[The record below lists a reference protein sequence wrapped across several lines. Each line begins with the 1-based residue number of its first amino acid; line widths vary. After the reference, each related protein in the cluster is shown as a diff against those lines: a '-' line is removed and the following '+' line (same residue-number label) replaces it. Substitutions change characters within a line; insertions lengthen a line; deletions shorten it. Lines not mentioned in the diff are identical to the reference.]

1 MRSKQLYI
9 KRAIEASF
17 LKLLDERPFERIT
30 VKNIVDDCGLTRNTF
45 YNYFEDTYDV
55 VDGLLRALVC
65 DVVNSDEAPE
75 SLVGTMRPVMQFAR
89 EHPRAITHLY
99 RSSKREELM
108 LCFDKMFELM
118 AVRLYA
124 GSVRAGRLDAEDE
137 HLMVQSCRFL
147 LSGFFKQWI
156 AKGMDEP
163 LEQTLERL
171 EIVLDKPYEKKE
183 EIE

>member
-17 LKLLDERPFERIT
+17 LKLLDERPFEKIT

-65 DVVNSDEAPE
+65 DVIDSDEAPDT
-75 SLVGTMRPVMQFAR
+75 LVGTMRPVMCFAR
-89 EHPRAITHLY
+89 EHPRAIAHLY

-118 AVRLYA
+118 AARLCA
-124 GSVRAGRLDAEDE
+124 SSVRAGRLAAEDE
-137 HLMVQSCRFL
+137 ALMVQSYRFL
-147 LSGFFKQWI
+147 LSGFFEQWI
-156 AKGMDEP
+156 AKGMEET
-163 LEQTLERL
+163 LEQTLARL
-171 EIVLDKPYEKKE
+171 EIVLRKINE
-183 EIE
+183 

>member
-17 LKLLDERPFERIT
+17 LKLLDERPFEKIT

-65 DVVNSDEAPE
+65 DVIDSDEAPDT
-75 SLVGTMRPVMQFAR
+75 LAAAMRPVMQFAR
-89 EHPRAITHLY
+89 EHPRAISHLY

-118 AVRLYA
+118 AARLCA
-124 GSVRAGRLDAEDE
+124 SSVRAGGLAAEDE
-137 HLMVQSCRFL
+137 ALMVQSCRFL
-147 LSGFFKQWI
+147 LSGFFEQWI
-156 AKGMDEP
+156 AKGMEES
-163 LEQTLERL
+163 LEQTLARL
-171 EIVLDKPYEKKE
+171 EIVLRKINE
-183 EIE
+183 

>member
-9 KRAIEASF
+9 RRAIEASF
-17 LKLLDERPFERIT
+17 LKLLDERPFEKIT

-65 DVVNSDEAPE
+65 DVLDSDERPDT
-75 SLVGTMRPVMQFAR
+75 LVGTMSPVMQFAR
-89 EHPRAITHLY
+89 EHPRAIAHLY

-118 AVRLYA
+118 AARLCA
-124 GSVRAGRLDAEDE
+124 SSVRAGRLDAEDE
-137 HLMVQSCRFL
+137 ALMVQGCRFL
-147 LSGFFKQWI
+147 LSGFFEQGS
-156 AKGMDEP
+156 AKGMEES
-163 LEQTLERL
+163 LEETRERM
-171 EIVLDKPYEKKE
+171 EMIFKIEHGDKEGE
-183 EIE
+183 A

>member
-9 KRAIEASF
+9 QRAIEASF
-17 LKLLDERPFERIT
+17 LRLLDERPFEKIT

-55 VDGLLRALVC
+55 VDGLLRTLVC

-75 SLVGTMRPVMQFAR
+75 SLVETMRPVMQFAR
-89 EHPRAITHLY
+89 EHPRAISHLY

-118 AVRLYA
+118 AERLCA
-124 GSVRAGRLDAEDE
+124 DSVRAQRMDAADE
-137 HLMVQSCRFL
+137 ALMVQACRFL
-147 LSGFFKQWI
+147 LSGFFGQWI

-163 LEQTLERL
+163 LEETLARIERIL
-171 EIVLDKPYEKKE
+171 HRQRNETEGL
-183 EIE
+183 

>member
-17 LKLLDERPFERIT
+17 LKLLDERPFEKIT

-45 YNYFEDTYDV
+45 YNYFEDTYDI

-65 DVVNSDEAPE
+65 DVVNSNDAPDT
-75 SLVGTMRPVMQFAR
+75 LVDTMRPVMQFAK

-118 AVRLYA
+118 AVRLCA
-124 GSVRAGRLDAEDE
+124 GSVRLGRLDAADE
-137 HLMVQSCRFL
+137 SLMVQGCRIL
-147 LSGFFKQWI
+147 LSGFFAQWI
-156 AKGMDEP
+156 AHGMDEP
-163 LEQTLERL
+163 LEAMLARL
-171 EIVLDKPYEKKE
+171 EHILRNDQN
-183 EIE
+183 

>member
-9 KRAIEASF
+9 RRAIEASF
-17 LKLLDERPFERIT
+17 LKLLDERPFEKIT

-65 DVVNSDEAPE
+65 DVLDSDERPDT
-75 SLVGTMRPVMQFAR
+75 LVGTMSPVMQFAR
-89 EHPRAITHLY
+89 EHPRAIAHLY

-118 AVRLYA
+118 AARLCA
-124 GSVRAGRLDAEDE
+124 SSVRAGRLDAEDE
-137 HLMVQSCRFL
+137 ALMVQGCRFL
-147 LSGFFKQWI
+147 LSGFFEQWI
-156 AKGMDEP
+156 AKGMEES
-163 LEQTLERL
+163 LEETLERM
-171 EIVLDKPYEKKE
+171 EMIFKIEHGDKEGKV
-183 EIE
+183 